1 MKIIFGHAVYFFSQ
15 TGFRVRP
22 RFVDVM
28 FKQKKISPSANLIQ
42 DVKVFRC
49 KCAAFTPYLLHP
61 QNKELQGALVTC
73 GAYLVIAPRETEIIE
88 AVVDNWIVYILKAK

>member
-1 MKIIFGHAVYFFSQ
+1 MQCISSRKLDLECDPDLWMSCLNKKRF
-15 TGFRVRP
+15 P
-22 RFVDVM
+22 R
-28 FKQKKISPSANLIQ
+28 SANLIQ

-49 KCAAFTPYLLHP
+49 KCATFTPYLLHP

-73 GAYLVIAPRETEIIE
+73 GAYLVIVPRETEIIE